1 MHKRKSST
9 LRQREPVFSYP
20 TVIDCLI
27 EQPDHSDRH
36 PYVLKPRH
44 RRSRAVPV
52 SVGRLTLVGTGIAPT
67 AFHRQRTP
75 SAADPTRGDSVG
87 LVRSGW

>member
-27 EQPDHSDRH
+27 EQPDHSDRR
-36 PYVLKPRH
+36 PYVPTAMQRGATPQLIPT
-44 RRSRAVPV
+44 RRSTPAKKLMPDSPVFGSTAVVP
-52 SVGRLTLVGTGIAPT
+52 
-67 AFHRQRTP
+67 
-75 SAADPTRGDSVG
+75 
-87 LVRSGW
+87 